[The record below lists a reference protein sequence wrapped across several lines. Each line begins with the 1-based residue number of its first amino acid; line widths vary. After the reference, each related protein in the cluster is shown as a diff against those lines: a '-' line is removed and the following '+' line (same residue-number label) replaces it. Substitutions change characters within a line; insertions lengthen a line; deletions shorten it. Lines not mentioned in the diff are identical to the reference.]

1 MKLGMHR
8 FLLSVVIAIA
18 LTAPMAAAT
27 YYGAHVTALSP
38 WINRIDVYNNDDAP
52 HTFTLTIWNT
62 NGQLVSSTE
71 YPVGAHAATSV
82 VLPADPGYSP
92 APGEIVLAAV
102 EGTCAVTAASER
114 VRPKLSYRYGDSLSL
129 CEFFMQETLAWEYVL
144 PNTIQEHFIGTG
156 IAVMNPLESSLAVR
170 FEAFRLGVQVGDSGP
185 MTIAP
190 HTKLV
195 SISEGIWAGVGVD
208 DFDMVRISSD
218 QVVFPT
224 PMSITWDQANDRHVF
239 FNAAPTA
246 VQTDLQ
252 PGDLYVIDSIV
263 GGLMYIPAGTFTQ
276 GSPTGESCRQ
286 GDEDQ
291 FTHTLTRNLAVMA
304 TELTRQMWS
313 ALRAVQ
319 PALPADPTDTA
330 YGSGIHNPV
339 QSVSWQEA
347 VLFAN
352 LLSVQQGLTRC
363 YYANA
368 GFTVPIDST
377 NYTAGPCYCDFDADG
392 YRLLTEGEW
401 EYCCRAGTTSPFW
414 FTESNYTSGNCAS
427 YIITPG
433 TWPQLEAAAWFC
445 GNYADLAGQATTK
458 PVGMKTANPW
468 GLYDVHGNVYEW
480 CWDWYED
487 YPTGSVVD
495 YQGPGDGT
503 TRIYRGGHFNSQS
516 QRVRAAFRFYG
527 YTDYRNI
534 DVGVRLARTI
544 P

>member
-8 FLLSVVIAIA
+8 FLLSVVIATA
-18 LTAPMAAAT
+18 LAAPLAAAT

-414 FTESNYTSGNCAS
+414 IDEPYLATENCDLCGVTGVLQNLESAAVFCAND
-427 YIITPG
+427 PG
-433 TWPQLEAAAWFC
+433 ATAAV
-445 GNYADLAGQATTK
+445 ATK
-458 PVGMKTANPW
+458 LPNPW
-468 GLYDVHGNVYEW
+468 GLYDTHGNVYEW
-480 CWDWYED
+480 CWDWAAT
-487 YPTGSVVD
+487 YPTGSATD
-495 YQGPGDGT
+495 YQGPGTGSE
-503 TRIYRGGHFNSQS
+503 RVIRGGSWANTASTIRS
-516 QRVRAAFRFYG
+516 AFRVGMGGPEFRG
-527 YTDYRNI
+527 SR
-534 DVGVRLARTI
+534 GVRLARGL
-544 P
+544 